1 MNRPKDLEAFSGREE
16 AIAML
21 MEQLESLVALQQGK
35 VRAAALA
42 ILPHLTDD
50 DLLQP
55 NDFPEL
61 EHHPYFRH
69 EEGVLEG
76 MMSARALLQAWKS
89 ELVEHNSKKRM

>member
-1 MNRPKDLEAFSGREE
+1 MKRQEDSKTSFESEEKVETLPKNL
-16 AIAML
+16 IL
-21 MEQLESLVALQQGK
+21 EQLDSLVELQREK
-35 VRAAALA
+35 MRAMALA

-76 MMSARALLQAWKS
+76 IMSARALVRA
-89 ELVEHNSKKRM
+89 HNPGL